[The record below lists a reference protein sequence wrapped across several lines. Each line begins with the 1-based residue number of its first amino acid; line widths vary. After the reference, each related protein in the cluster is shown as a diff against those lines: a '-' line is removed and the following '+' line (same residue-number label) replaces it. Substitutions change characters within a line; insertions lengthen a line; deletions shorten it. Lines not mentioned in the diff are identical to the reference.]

1 MKHQFILFL
10 SFCTLH
16 LFANAQILELNPA
29 FPTVNDVVTV
39 TYDATQGNAAL
50 VGQSQIYCHA
60 GLITSAST
68 SLTNWQFVQG
78 NWGTVDPEVAM
89 TNIGNNKHTI
99 TIDIDQFYGFPAGTN
114 VLKLAFV
121 FRNASGNVVGRAAD
135 GSDIYYDIYPT
146 NAGLLASFFH
156 PTSSTILDI
165 NEQLSIEAAANQAAT
180 LTLKE
185 NGTVLQSS
193 TNATQLNYTLTASTA
208 GTHLLEFI
216 ADNGATQVID
226 TAYYTVNPQVLIQ
239 DAPYANL
246 VNGINYINDTTVVLQ
261 LFAPQK
267 EHIYVIGDFNSWTP
281 TANYHMNLATNNTT
295 WWLEITGL
303 NPGQKYGYQYLI
315 DANLRLADPMSPI
328 ILDPNNDNSINAQ
341 TYPNPHPY
349 PTGQTTGFV
358 TIMQPGAQPYN
369 WSVTNFTAP
378 AKKDLVIY
386 ELHVRDFVAKR
397 NYQTLIDTLDYLS
410 HLGINAIELMPPGE
424 FENNE
429 SWGYNPSFHMALD
442 KYYGTPEKFK
452 EFVDSCHGRGIA
464 VIVDMV
470 LNHAFGQN
478 PMVRMYWDAANNRP
492 AANSPWFNAIC
503 PHEPYCWGYDFD
515 HTRLATQNYIDQI
528 NKYWVD
534 AYHIDGFR
542 FDYTKGFIN
551 NGNAYSMERINLLKR
566 MADEIWSYKPDAYV
580 ILEHWC
586 DNNEEKQ
593 LADHGM
599 MLWGNVTYGYQQA
612 LMGFTNNSNIS
623 AGIYS
628 NRGWTVPHLVSY
640 AESHD
645 EERTM
650 FEALTYGNNTNSAHN
665 ARDLYTA
672 LGRAQALGVILLTQP
687 GPRMLW
693 QFQELGYDISIE
705 VPCRVCNKP
714 ILWNYYTQARRRQ
727 LYDVYAAT
735 LALRNN
741 YETFRSLSFQ
751 YSLSGAVKRVN
762 MNHSSMN
769 GVSMANFANSTQ
781 SGIPNFQ
788 HAGWWYEY
796 FTGDSINVS
805 NALSPIS
812 LQPGEY
818 RIYTDVKLA
827 QPEITD
833 APASIDDILN
843 SDFELLIYPN
853 PSQDQ
858 VQITF
863 SALQIEPYE
872 ILLIDA
878 SGTVVVQKRG
888 MTNNGENHVEL
899 QIENLPSAAYHFL
912 VKVGKST
919 ANQGFIKID

>member
-1 MKHQFILFL
+1 MKLPIFL
-10 SFCTLH
+10 SIFFSALS
-16 LFANAQILELNPA
+16 FRFGAQILELNPA
-29 FPTVNDVVTV
+29 FPTVNDVVTI

-68 SLTNWQFVQG
+68 SPTNWQFVQG
-78 NWGTVDPEVAM
+78 NWGTVDPQVAM

-99 TIDIDQFYGFPAGTN
+99 TIDIDQFYGFPVGTN

-121 FRNASGNVVGRAAD
+121 FRNASGSVVGRAAD
-135 GSDIYYDIYPT
+135 GSDIYYDIYPV
-146 NAGLLASFFH
+146 NAGLLAGFFH
-156 PTSSTILDI
+156 PTTSALLNI
-165 NEQLSIEAAANQAAT
+165 NDVLTIEAASNQAAS

-185 NGTVLQSS
+185 DGNMLQTLS
-193 TNATQLNYTLTASTA
+193 NATQLNYNLTATTP

-216 ADNGATQVID
+216 ADNGSAQVVD
-226 TAYYTVNPQVLIQ
+226 TAFYTVNPQVLIQ
-239 DAPYANL
+239 NPPYANL
-246 VNGINYINDTTVVLQ
+246 VNGINYINDSTVVLQ

-281 TANYHMNLATNNTT
+281 TTNYHMNLATNNTT
-295 WWLEITGL
+295 WWLEINGL
-303 NPGQKYGYQYLI
+303 NAGQKYGYQYLI
-315 DANLRLADPMSPI
+315 DGNLRLADPMSPL

-452 EFVDSCHGRGIA
+452 EFVDSCHARGIA

-478 PMVRMYWDAANNRP
+478 PMVNMYWDAANNRP

-528 NKYWVD
+528 NKYW
-534 AYHIDGFR
+534 AQTYNIDGFR
-542 FDYTKGFIN
+542 FDYTKGFVN
-551 NGNAYSMERINLLKR
+551 NGNSYSMERINLLKR

-650 FEALTYGNNTNSAHN
+650 FEALTYGNNTNSTHN

-781 SGIPNFQ
+781 SVIPNFQ

-796 FTGDSINVS
+796 FTGDSINIT
-805 NALSPIS
+805 NALAPIS
-812 LQPGEY
+812 LQAGEY

-833 APASIDDILN
+833 APASIDEILH
-843 SDFELLIYPN
+843 SDFEILVYPN
-853 PSQDQ
+853 PSQEQ
-858 VQITF
+858 VRVTF
-863 SALQIEPYE
+863 PALQIEPYE

-878 SGTVVVQKRG
+878 SGTVVKQNKG
-888 MTNNGENHVEL
+888 MANFGENK
-899 QIENLPSAAYHFL
+899 IEINLDNLPNAEYHFL